1 MQDLL
6 WHLTSAYMKC
16 VYGWAG
22 VRNVIT
28 KFSRMDS
35 LPHFLTHG
43 APPRARFARARAP
56 LLCCLSFWMSASCFS
71 FFQVAITQLIYRQTE
86 LQTQLGFLNLPIYI
100 SGNLLSYQG
109 LLVVFFCFFFL
120 FSNVSCCRLNVPA
133 RGFLAPETMMIFVSV
148 WGTVS

>member
-1 MQDLL
+1 
-6 WHLTSAYMKC
+6 
-16 VYGWAG
+16 
-22 VRNVIT
+22 
-28 KFSRMDS
+28 
-35 LPHFLTHG
+35 
-43 APPRARFARARAP
+43 
-56 LLCCLSFWMSASCFS
+56 MSASCFS

-109 LLVVFFCFFFL
+109 LLVVVVVFFLFFVFL

-148 WGTVS
+148 